1 MTRPWLSAAT
11 FVATLVLA
19 SSMLGL
25 FAWSWGLDRL
35 DSRLLGLAGLFTSL
49 DLADLLFRV
58 HLRRVHTDSRRAG
71 GPVLTSMPIDAGGF
85 TPAQIRHHLAP
96 YAIIASVHN
105 AELEIDDFLD
115 AIEPFRD
122 RVWVIDDAS
131 TDRTAA
137 RLEEAGINCVRSR
150 VNQKKPKA
158 IRDLLNQLDPQVAT
172 VIVMDPDS
180 RFLDCGPSA
189 AMDLER
195 VIFEFQQSGMAALC
209 PCITVRDEGL
219 IGRLQQLE
227 YWLSFNF
234 GRHSLYDHSITS
246 GVAIYR
252 REALAAVLAKSSSV
266 YAEDLKNALLLFAAG
281 ERVYY
286 DGRLIVETAGKDT
299 WPGWF
304 SQRVGWYF
312 GLLKVY
318 VESMR
323 ELPRWAAADFFLWYQ
338 FVFYTG
344 IVAILLH
351 PLRVLAFA
359 LLLGSIAGGLADTM
373 GLGTM
378 PVDSAYFLL
387 AYAQGTLT
395 VLIGLALA
403 SRGERR
409 DLWIRTLPAVPFY
422 FFYALAQTVPITLGY
437 LNWLSLRMFGRRVY
451 RDHFEDDASLRHE
464 LLEAAR

>member
-11 FVATLVLA
+11 FVATLVLGA
-19 SSMLGL
+19 SMLGL

-35 DSRLLGLAGLFTSL
+35 DPRLLGLAGLFTSL
-49 DLADLLFRV
+49 DLADLLFRL
-58 HLRRVHTDSRRAG
+58 HLRRVHTSGCRTC
-71 GPVLTSMPIDAGGF
+71 GPVLTSLPIDAGRF

-105 AELEIDDFLD
+105 AEAEIDDFLD

-137 RLEEAGINCVRSR
+137 RLDEAGVNCVRSR
-150 VNQKKPKA
+150 VNQRKPKA
-158 IRDLLNQLDPQVAT
+158 IRDLLDQLDPRVVT

-209 PCITVRDEGL
+209 PCLTVRDEGM

-246 GVAIYR
+246 GIAVYR
-252 REALAAVLAKSSSV
+252 RDALAAVLAKSSSV
-266 YAEDLKNALLLFAAG
+266 YAEDLKNAYLLFAAG

-299 WPGWF
+299 WPSWF

-318 VESMR
+318 VESMSEMR
-323 ELPRWAAADFFLWYQ
+323 KWAAADFFLWYH

-344 IVAILLH
+344 IVTILLH
-351 PLRVLAFA
+351 PLRVAAFA
-359 LLLGSIAGGLADTM
+359 LLLTSVAGGLADTM
-373 GLGTM
+373 GLEAA
-378 PVDSAYFLL
+378 PVKLAYFLL

-395 VLIGLALA
+395 LLIALALVRPA
-403 SRGERR
+403 ERR

-422 FFYALAQTVPITLGY
+422 FFYALAQTLPITLGY
-437 LNWLSLRMFGRRVY
+437 LNWLSLRLIGRRIY
-451 RDHFEDDASLRHE
+451 RDHFDDDATLRRE